1 MQRLCYFFCAACY
14 GCKQGNLAVNNRST
28 PIPPYLT
35 IIFILLLIIVF
46 STSIL
51 SPVVSAAPQD
61 DLIITGVVDG
71 PLSGGTPKAIEFYVV
86 NDITDLSIYGF
97 GSANNGGGTD
107 GQEFTFSAVSAA
119 AGDFLYVASES
130 SNFETFFGFAPDYTS
145 NAASINGDDAIELF
159 TNGAVTDIFGDIN
172 TDGTGQSW
180 EYLDGWAYRNDG
192 TGPDGSTFNTSSWSF
207 SGINALDGETTN
219 ATAATPFPIGTY
231 TSGAA
236 DTPPGISNTSPADG
250 AVNVSPGAVI
260 TLDFDENVDLTA
272 TAVTLECPS
281 SSPIS
286 FTGLPIS
293 NTTSATITPTVSLP
307 DSTVCTVTA
316 VAAQI
321 TDLDDTVDQL
331 DGNGD
336 GTGGDD
342 YHFSFT
348 TLTTQC
354 GSAATFI
361 HDIQGSGTTSP
372 YAGQTHTI
380 EGVVVGDFQEESS
393 IRGFYVQEE
402 DSDSDADDATS
413 EGIFVYDNDFGV
425 NVNAGDLVRVDGTVT
440 EYYDLTEL
448 NSVTRVEICGGGTA
462 TAVSVTLPFTDSGQP
477 EQYENMLVSF
487 PQTLTVSGNY
497 NLGRFGEVI
506 LSYGRLM
513 NPTNVITPGLEA
525 NNLQTANDLNRII
538 LDDGSTLQN
547 IDPIV
552 HPAPG
557 LSASNTLRGGD
568 TVTELNGVLT
578 YGWSGSSGTDAY
590 RIQPVGTITFTA
602 ANERPTAVPD
612 VGGNIKVA
620 SFNVLNYFNGDGS
633 GGGFPTSR
641 GADTAD
647 EFTRQRDKI
656 IAAIIEIDA
665 DVIGL
670 MEIENDG
677 YGTTSAI
684 QDLVDGLN
692 AIAGDGTYTFVDP
705 GVSQIGTDEIAVGL
719 IYKPA
724 SVTTVGTTAI
734 LDSSEDATFN
744 DDKNRP
750 VLTQSFKANGEYFTV
765 AVNHFKSKGSDCDA
779 LSDPDTGDGQGN
791 CNITRTTAATAL
803 VNWLATDPTGIT
815 GAGYL
820 IIGDLN
826 SYAMEDPITA
836 IKNAGYTNLIDAYG
850 VNPYSY
856 VYAGQAGY
864 LDHALA
870 SASLTDLVTGTAVWH
885 SNADE
890 PRALDYNE
898 EYKTTGQIT
907 SLYSADAYRAS
918 DHDPV
923 INGLNLSYKLFLP
936 VINN

>member
-1 MQRLCYFFCAACY
+1 
-14 GCKQGNLAVNNRST
+14 
-28 PIPPYLT
+28 
-35 IIFILLLIIVF
+35 
-46 STSIL
+46 
-51 SPVVSAAPQD
+51 
-61 DLIITGVVDG
+61 
-71 PLSGGTPKAIEFYVV
+71 
-86 NDITDLSIYGF
+86 
-97 GSANNGGGTD
+97 
-107 GQEFTFSAVSAA
+107 
-119 AGDFLYVASES
+119 
-130 SNFETFFGFAPDYTS
+130 
-145 NAASINGDDAIELF
+145 
-159 TNGAVTDIFGDIN
+159 
-172 TDGTGQSW
+172 
-180 EYLDGWAYRNDG
+180 
-192 TGPDGSTFNTSSWSF
+192 
-207 SGINALDGETTN
+207 
-219 ATAATPFPIGTY
+219 
-231 TSGAA
+231 
-236 DTPPGISNTSPADG
+236 
-250 AVNVSPGAVI
+250 
-260 TLDFDENVDLTA
+260 
-272 TAVTLECPS
+272 
-281 SSPIS
+281 
-286 FTGLPIS
+286 
-293 NTTSATITPTVSLP
+293 
-307 DSTVCTVTA
+307 
-316 VAAQI
+316 
-321 TDLDDTVDQL
+321 
-331 DGNGD
+331 
-336 GTGGDD
+336 
-342 YHFSFT
+342 
-348 TLTTQC
+348 
-354 GSAATFI
+354 
-361 HDIQGSGTTSP
+361 
-372 YAGQTHTI
+372 
-380 EGVVVGDFQEESS
+380 
-393 IRGFYVQEE
+393 
-402 DSDSDADDATS
+402 
-413 EGIFVYDNDFGV
+413 
-425 NVNAGDLVRVDGTVT
+425 
-440 EYYDLTEL
+440 
-448 NSVTRVEICGGGTA
+448 
-462 TAVSVTLPFTDSGQP
+462 
-477 EQYENMLVSF
+477 
-487 PQTLTVSGNY
+487 
-497 NLGRFGEVI
+497 
-506 LSYGRLM
+506 M

-525 NNLQTANDLNRII
+525 NNLQTANDLNRIL

-557 LSASNTLRGGD
+557 LSASNTLRSGD
-568 TVTELNGVLT
+568 TVTDLNGVLT
-578 YGWSGSSGTDAY
+578 YSWSGSSGTDAY

-803 VNWLATDPTGIT
+803 VNWLATDPTGIA

-923 INGLNLSYKLFLP
+923 IIGLNLSYKLFLP